1 LMKLRGYRNRHQ
13 VPYIEKVV
21 INSGISTSLD
31 KSAVEETASEI
42 ALVAG
47 QKGIITIA
55 RKSISNFKL
64 REGSPVGIK
73 VTLRGNAMY
82 EFLYRLLSVAL
93 PGVRDFRGV
102 STRFD
107 GHGNYNLGIS
117 DHTIFP
123 EVNMESKRRTIGMD
137 ITIVTSAESD
147 EEGSSLLEL
156 MGMPFRKH

>member
-1 LMKLRGYRNRHQ
+1 
-13 VPYIEKVV
+13 
-21 INSGISTSLD
+21 
-31 KSAVEETASEI
+31 
-42 ALVAG
+42 
-47 QKGIITIA
+47 
-55 RKSISNFKL
+55 
-64 REGSPVGIK
+64 
-73 VTLRGNAMY
+73 MY